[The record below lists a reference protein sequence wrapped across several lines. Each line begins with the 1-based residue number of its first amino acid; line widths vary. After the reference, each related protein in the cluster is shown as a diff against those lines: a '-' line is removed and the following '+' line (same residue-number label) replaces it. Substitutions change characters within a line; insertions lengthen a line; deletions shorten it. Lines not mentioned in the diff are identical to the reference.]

1 MKTPKQ
7 NTKPSL
13 ISAFKK
19 QIPSSQAQQTKLMKN
34 SYLIRSSAFSV
45 ALLAVSFLASN
56 SARAAVV
63 AMIDPKIPSAGSG
76 VKDITHELGFS
87 SSDMQTLITT
97 TNDLTMAGVLDSEGT
112 WPDPGAGTFEN
123 EIGVLSGKITGATRY
138 GRQGNID
145 VSASGSRWGY
155 VESTETW
162 TPDVLYIGPYS
173 NAGLTHFGLIT
184 SSITNRDRLTVTV
197 TYSDATTESLA
208 GVKDQT
214 NWLGFHKDGEII
226 TSIQLDDNNQATSFT
241 WANYDDVSLVFSV
254 PEPSSTALLGLG
266 GLALVLRR
274 KRS

>member
-7 NTKPSL
+7 NTKPGL

-45 ALLAVSFLASN
+45 ALLAVSFIASN

-63 AMIDPKIPSAGSG
+63 AMIDVGG
-76 VKDITHELGFS
+76 NVDITDELGTLS
-87 SSDMQTLITT
+87 KLDMQTLITT

-112 WPDPGAGTFEN
+112 WPALGAGTFEN
-123 EIGVLSGKITGATRY
+123 EIGVLSGKITGAERY
-138 GRQGNID
+138 GRTGGAGQY
-145 VSASGSRWGY
+145 ASGSRWGY
-155 VESTETW
+155 VLSAGNETW
-162 TPDVLYIGPYS
+162 TPDVYHTGFY
-173 NAGLTHFGLIT
+173 NNYGLTHFGLIT
-184 SSITNRDRLTVTV
+184 TPVANSDGRLFVTV
-197 TYSDATTESLA
+197 TYSDATTESLE
-208 GVKDQT
+208 GVNGQT

-226 TSIQLDDNNQATSFT
+226 TSINVTSPSAGGVF
-241 WANYDDVSLVFSV
+241 ANYDDVSLVFSV

>member
-7 NTKPSL
+7 NTKPGL

-45 ALLAVSFLASN
+45 ALLAVSFIASN

-63 AMIDPKIPSAGSG
+63 AMIDVGG
-76 VKDITHELGFS
+76 NVDITDELGTLS
-87 SSDMQTLITT
+87 KLDMQTLITT
-97 TNDLTMAGVLDSEGT
+97 TNDLTMAGVLDAEGSFGSGDFSNDT
-112 WPDPGAGTFEN
+112 GA
-123 EIGVLSGKITGATRY
+123 LSDKITGTTRY
-138 GRQGNID
+138 GRTPG
-145 VSASGSRWGY
+145 VSGHETASGDQFGY
-155 VESTETW
+155 VSVGETW
-162 TPDVLYIGPYS
+162 TPDVLYIGPNS

-184 SSITNRDRLTVTV
+184 TPVANNDGRLFVTV
-197 TYSDATTESLA
+197 TYSDATTESLEGA
-208 GVKDQT
+208 KDQT

-226 TSIQLDDNNQATSFT
+226 TSIQVTSPSAGGVF
-241 WANYDDVSLVFSV
+241 ANYDDVSLVFSV

>member
-19 QIPSSQAQQTKLMKN
+19 QIPSSQAQQTKLTKN

-45 ALLAVSFLASN
+45 ALLAFSFLASN
-56 SARAAVV
+56 SARATVV
-63 AMIDPKIPSAGSG
+63 AMID
-76 VKDITHELGFS
+76 VDVNITDELGSFS

-97 TNDLTMAGVLDSEGT
+97 TSDLTMAGVLDAEGT
-112 WPDPGAGTFEN
+112 FGSGDFSNDTGA
-123 EIGVLSGKITGATRY
+123 LSDKITGTTRY
-138 GRQGNID
+138 GRTGGTGQY
-145 VSASGSRWGY
+145 ASGSRWGFIP
-155 VESTETW
+155 SAGNETW
-162 TPDVLYIGPYS
+162 TPDVLYIGPNS

-184 SSITNRDRLTVTV
+184 TTQSNNDRLIVTV
-197 TYSDATTESLA
+197 TYSDASTEGLEGVA
-208 GVKDQT
+208 GET
-214 NWLGFHKDGEII
+214 NWMGFHKDGEII
-226 TSIQLDDNNQATSFT
+226 TSIQVTSPSAGGVF
-241 WANYDDVSLVFSV
+241 ANYDDVSLVFSV

>member
-19 QIPSSQAQQTKLMKN
+19 QIPSSQPQQTKLMKN

-63 AMIDPKIPSAGSG
+63 AMIDPKTSAGSG

-97 TNDLTMAGVLDSEGT
+97 TNDLTMAGVLDAEGT
-112 WPDPGAGTFEN
+112 GGGNFSWETGA
-123 EIGVLSGKITGATRY
+123 LSDKISGATRY
-138 GRQGNID
+138 GRDDG
-145 VSASGSRWGY
+145 SAFAASGVRVGFVASGGN
-155 VESTETW
+155 ETW
-162 TPDVLYIGPYS
+162 TPDVLYIGPNS

>member
-7 NTKPSL
+7 NTKPGL

-63 AMIDPKIPSAGSG
+63 ATIDVGGNVTASIPN
-76 VKDITHELGFS
+76 ELGTLS
-87 SSDMQTLITT
+87 KLDMQTLITT
-97 TNDLTMAGVLDSEGT
+97 TSDLTMAGVLDAEGSFDSGDFSNDT
-112 WPDPGAGTFEN
+112 GA
-123 EIGVLSGKITGATRY
+123 LSDKITGASRY
-138 GRQGNID
+138 GRSGGGAQK
-145 VSASGSRWGY
+145 ASGFRWGFINGADG
-155 VESTETW
+155 TETW

-184 SSITNRDRLTVTV
+184 TGLSNNDGRLFVTV

-208 GVKDQT
+208 GVNGQT
-214 NWLGFHKDGEII
+214 NWMGFHKDGEII
-226 TSIQLDDNNQATSFT
+226 TSIALSENGAANRDLF
-241 WANYDDVSLVFSV
+241 ANYDDVSLVFSV

>member
-63 AMIDPKIPSAGSG
+63 AMIDPKMPSAGSG
-76 VKDITHELGFS
+76 AKDITHEDGTFS
-87 SSDMQTLITT
+87 STAMQTLITT
-97 TNDLTMAGVLDSEGT
+97 TNDLTLAGVLDSEGT
-112 WPDPGAGTFEN
+112 FDGGDFSNDTGA
-123 EIGVLSGKITGATRY
+123 LSDKITGATRY
-138 GRQGNID
+138 GRQGSID

>member
-7 NTKPSL
+7 NTKPGL

-45 ALLAVSFLASN
+45 ALLAVSFIASN

-63 AMIDPKIPSAGSG
+63 SMIDVGGVVDIDTDLGSLT
-76 VKDITHELGFS
+76 KD
-87 SSDMQTLITT
+87 DMQTLITT
-97 TNDLTMAGVLDSEGT
+97 TNDLTMAGVLDSEGV
-112 WPDPGAGTFEN
+112 PDANGDFSQDTGA
-123 EIGVLSGKITGATRY
+123 LSDKITGTTRY
-138 GRQGNID
+138 GRSGGAA
-145 VSASGSRWGY
+145 SKASGSRWGY
-155 VESTETW
+155 VLSAGNETW
-162 TPDVLYIGPYS
+162 TPDVLYIGPNS

-184 SSITNRDRLTVTV
+184 TTATNNDRLIVTV
-197 TYSDATTESLA
+197 TYSDASTEALLGVA
-208 GVKDQT
+208 GET
-214 NWLGFHKDGEII
+214 NWMGFHKDGEII
-226 TSIQLDDNNQATSFT
+226 TSINVTSPSAGGVF
-241 WANYDDVSLVFSV
+241 ANYDDVSLVFSV

>member
-7 NTKPSL
+7 NTKPGL

-45 ALLAVSFLASN
+45 ALLAVSFIASN

-63 AMIDPKIPSAGSG
+63 AMIDVGGVVDIDTDLGSLT
-76 VKDITHELGFS
+76 KD
-87 SSDMQTLITT
+87 DMQTLITT

-112 WPDPGAGTFEN
+112 WPGVGAGTFEN
-123 EIGVLSGKITGATRY
+123 EIGALSDKITGAERY
-138 GRQGNID
+138 GRTGGAGQY
-145 VSASGSRWGY
+145 ASGSRWGFIPSA
-155 VESTETW
+155 ENETW
-162 TPDVLYIGPYS
+162 TPDVLYIGPNS

-184 SSITNRDRLTVTV
+184 TTATNNDRLIVTV
-197 TYSDATTESLA
+197 TYSDASTEALLGVA
-208 GVKDQT
+208 GET
-214 NWLGFHKDGEII
+214 NWMGFHKDGEII
-226 TSIQLDDNNQATSFT
+226 TSIQLTESATGGVF
-241 WANYDDVSLVFSV
+241 ANYDDVSLVFAV

>member
-7 NTKPSL
+7 NTKPGL

-45 ALLAVSFLASN
+45 ALLAVSFIASN

-63 AMIDPKIPSAGSG
+63 AMIDVGG
-76 VKDITHELGFS
+76 NVDITDELGTLS
-87 SSDMQTLITT
+87 KLDMQTLITT
-97 TNDLTMAGVLDSEGT
+97 TNDLTMAGVLDAEGSFGSGDFSNDT
-112 WPDPGAGTFEN
+112 GA
-123 EIGVLSGKITGATRY
+123 LSDKITGTTRY
-138 GRQGNID
+138 GRSGGAA
-145 VSASGSRWGY
+145 SKASGSRWGFISG
-155 VESTETW
+155 VDGIETW
-162 TPDVLYIGPYS
+162 TPDVLYNGPYG

-184 SSITNRDRLTVTV
+184 TAASGNDRLTVTV
-197 TYSDATTESLA
+197 FYSDATTEGLT
-208 GVKDQT
+208 GVVGET
-214 NWLGFHKDGEII
+214 NWMGFHKDGERI
-226 TSIQLDDNNQATSFT
+226 TSIQLTESATGGVF
-241 WANYDDVSLVFSV
+241 ANYDDVSLVFAV